1 MIGGERHEAT
11 ALFYGRLL
19 DDPEQLKK
27 IDHEIYGTFAS
38 QDRSIP
44 VDAVNQF
51 VAALRNVG
59 VPNDV
64 HIYDAVNHGFWLYVD
79 ADPDLRSAPALDAW
93 NRLKH
98 YLARTIG
105 S

>member
-1 MIGGERHEAT
+1 M
-11 ALFYGRLL
+11 
-19 DDPEQLKK
+19 
-27 IDHEIYGTFAS
+27 
-38 QDRSIP
+38 
-44 VDAVNQF
+44 DAVNQF
-51 VAALRNVG
+51 VAALRTAG